1 MTELRRGGLI
11 RGGTTILWTF
21 DCSVGNQ
28 EIFFYSVS
36 WVSHFHNII
45 YRKWSTVDG
54 KCQKIFRGHRD
65 TILCIE
71 VLENVLCT
79 GSKDASCKS
88 E

>member
-1 MTELRRGGLI
+1 LEFNVKMGCFLQL
-11 RGGTTILWTF
+11 
-21 DCSVGNQ
+21 
-28 EIFFYSVS
+28 YSINNL
-36 WVSHFHNII
+36 NII